1 MKVPENIRPSLV
13 FKKNITT
20 STNFEICLVFYKTVL
35 AKDIRSGKK
44 HKKQGKRNESH
55 IFIHLPIHGLPGR
68 FFVPKDIKIKTV
80 LITLNCGNFGFVEI
94 PQVFYKC
101 YVEDMS

>member
-68 FFVPKDIKIKTV
+68 FFVPKDIKIKTH
-80 LITLNCGNFGFVEI
+80 FGFGEI